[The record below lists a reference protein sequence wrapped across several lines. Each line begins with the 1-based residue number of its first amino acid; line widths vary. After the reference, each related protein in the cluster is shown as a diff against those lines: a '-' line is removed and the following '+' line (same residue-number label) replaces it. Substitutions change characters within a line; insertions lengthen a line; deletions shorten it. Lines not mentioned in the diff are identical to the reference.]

1 MHVAMITL
9 VRLRYHGIVLVQIK
23 GNHILKTDPLLIIF
37 DQRSIDPNGGRA
49 CGQSQHRFFP
59 FYRLSLYILNN
70 FLRNRLRQCFM
81 VGAND
86 YGNMFAY
93 VLQDEPPTA
102 ICVPAVRKESR
113 GTGYAVQ
120 VIIYYKMLWYSPN
133 VPVKR
138 SSRDAHRRSTA

>member
-1 MHVAMITL
+1 M
-9 VRLRYHGIVLVQIK
+9 VRLRYHGVVLVQIK

-59 FYRLSLYILNN
+59 YYRLSLYILNN

-86 YGNMFAY
+86 YGNM
-93 VLQDEPPTA
+93 LR
-102 ICVPAVRKESR
+102 VRSA
-113 GTGYAVQ
+113 G
-120 VIIYYKMLWYSPN
+120 
-133 VPVKR
+133 
-138 SSRDAHRRSTA
+138 